1 VLIIDEET
9 YLAHYGILRKSGRYP
24 WGSGGTQNQRNKMF
38 LDTVADLKRKGM
50 TDVEIARGFSTPD
63 DPFTTTMLR
72 AAKSIAKNEQK
83 QADIAMA
90 ERLRAKGMSNVAIGK
105 RMDIPESSVRA
116 LIAPGQKDKADI
128 LVSTSNMLKEAV
140 DKKGYIDIGVGAE
153 HHMPGVTASKL
164 NIAVARLKEEGYKVI
179 TIQVQQLGT
188 TNKTLVK
195 VLAPPGTTYKDV
207 VTNKDKIHMV
217 RDVTYDKGRTWSG
230 IQPPLN
236 VNSKRIAVRYA
247 EHGGADADGV
257 IYVRPGKADLSLGN
271 SRYAQVRIA
280 VDGTHYLKGMAMYK
294 DDLPDGVDL
303 VFNTNKKSTG
313 NKLDAMKEIKKD
325 KDGNVDLEN
334 PFGASVRQLPKLDK
348 NGKEVP
354 NSVRSAMNIV
364 NEEGNWDSW
373 SRSLSS
379 QTLSKQSPAL
389 AKSQLNM
396 TYERKQREFDEIMA
410 LTNPAVQRSLLKS
423 YADDVDASAVHLKAA
438 ALPRSSWHVILPFN
452 TMKENEIYAPNYK
465 NGERVAL
472 IRYPHGGTFEIP
484 ELTVNNKHP
493 GAKKALGN
501 AKDAVGINSKV
512 ALRLSGADFDGDAV
526 LVIPNNKGQ
535 VKSSAPL
542 AGLRNFDPQASYPAY
557 DGMPKMSARTK
568 GHQMGLVSNLITDMT
583 IRGAS
588 TEELAQAVR
597 HSMVVIDAEKHDLN
611 YKQSAIDNGIPQL
624 MSKYQDR
631 KQGGAATLISR
642 ATARTDVD
650 ERSPRSA
657 AKGGSIDKATGRK
670 VFEKSGDTFVNSK
683 GQTVTRKI
691 QSTKLAETDDA
702 HTLSSG
708 TPIERVY
715 AEHSNKLKNLANQ
728 ARKAMVHTPK
738 TVVSP
743 SAKVTYKNE
752 VTSLNA
758 KLNIALRNAPLER
771 QAQLLANTVVS
782 QKRNANPDME
792 PADLKKIKSQA
803 LTEMRTRT
811 GAAKQRIDIT
821 DAEWNAIQAGAI
833 TNHKL
838 DQILNNSDPE
848 RVKQLATPRT
858 NSVMTSTMK
867 QRAATMAASNYTQ
880 AEIAEALGVSLT
892 TLKTALNE

>member
-1 VLIIDEET
+1 
-9 YLAHYGILRKSGRYP
+9 
-24 WGSGGTQNQRNKMF
+24 
-38 LDTVADLKRKGM
+38 
-50 TDVEIARGFSTPD
+50 
-63 DPFTTTMLR
+63 
-72 AAKSIAKNEQK
+72 
-83 QADIAMA
+83 
-90 ERLRAKGMSNVAIGK
+90 MSNVAIGK
-105 RMDIPESSVRA
+105 RMEIPESSVRA
-116 LIAPGQKDKADI
+116 LLAPGQKDKADI

-164 NIAVARLKEEGYKVI
+164 GVAVARLKEEGYETI

-188 TNKTLVK
+188 NNKTLVK
-195 VLAPPGTTYKDV
+195 VLAPPGTKYKDV
-207 VTNKDKIHMV
+207 VANKDKIHMV
-217 RDVTYDKGRTWSG
+217 QDVTYDNGRTWSG

-236 VNSKRIAVRYA
+236 VSSKRVAIRYK
-247 EHGGADADGV
+247 EQGGADADGV
-257 IYVRPGKADLSLGN
+257 IYVRPGKADLSIGN

-303 VFNTNKKSTG
+303 LFNTNKESTG

-325 KDGNVDLEN
+325 KEGNVDLTN

-348 NGKEVP
+348 NGKEIP
-354 NSVRSAMNIV
+354 NTVRSAMNIV
-364 NEEGNWDSW
+364 NEEGNWDQW

-389 AKSQLNM
+389 AKTQLNM
-396 TYERKQREFDEIMA
+396 TYERKQREFNEIMA

-452 TMKENEIYAPNYK
+452 SMKEGEIYALNYK

-512 ALRLSGADFDGDAV
+512 AERLSGADFDGDAV

-542 AGLRNFDPQASYPAY
+542 AGLKNFDPQASYPSY
-557 DGMPKMSARTK
+557 DGMPKMTARTK
-568 GHQMGLVSNLITDMT
+568 GQQMGYVSNLITDMT
-583 IRGAS
+583 IQGAN
-588 TEELAQAVR
+588 TEELARAVR
-597 HSMVVIDAEKHDLN
+597 HSMVVIDAEKHNLN

-624 MSKYQDR
+624 MQKYQGR
-631 KQGGAATLISR
+631 KQGGAATLISK
-642 ATARTDVD
+642 ATARLDVD
-650 ERSPRSA
+650 QRSPRSA
-657 AKGGSIDKATGRK
+657 AKGGSIDKATGKK
-670 VFEKSGDTFVNSK
+670 VFEKSGETFVDAKSGK
-683 GQTVTRKI
+683 VTVRKI

-702 HTLSSG
+702 NTLSSG

-738 TVVSP
+738 TMVSP
-743 SAKVTYKNE
+743 SAKATYKNE
-752 VTSLNA
+752 VASLNA

-792 PADLKKIKSQA
+792 PAELKKIKSQA
-803 LTEMRTRT
+803 LTEMRVRT
-811 GAAKQRIDIT
+811 GAAKQRIHIT
-821 DAEWNAIQAGAI
+821 DAEWDAIQAGAI

-858 NSVMTSTMK
+858 GSVMTNSMK
-867 QRAATMAASNYTQ
+867 QRAAAMAASNYTQ